1 MQTGTT
7 IIMTRIDHHQKRTQN
22 ERQLKLEQGQWAAG
36 KEMTTG
42 FFSLFSFYS
51 TNEYI
56 KNRLRRNREGDDGLL
71 ICFFSSFLK
80 NLN

>member
-1 MQTGTT
+1 
-7 IIMTRIDHHQKRTQN
+7 
-22 ERQLKLEQGQWAAG
+22 
-36 KEMTTG
+36 MTTG

-56 KNRLRRNREGDDGLL
+56 KNRLRLRMDDKGNREGDDGLL